1 MVWKFQDFSVTQI
14 LREINFGKSKSSK
27 TDIFATLGVLNF
39 VSFVKFRLAKVQKFK
54 KKLKFRASQ
63 CVRMADF
70 DFTKNLSVRKILQIP
85 HYGVLTLNFVPKE
98 IGTLTVDDT
107 DSKRQNWQHC
117 LSQMSKLLR
126 SNFTSRK
133 MMHVCKIGKD
143 MCFL

>member
-85 HYGVLTLNFVPKE
+85 HCGVLT
-98 IGTLTVDDT
+98 
-107 DSKRQNWQHC
+107 
-117 LSQMSKLLR
+117 
-126 SNFTSRK
+126 
-133 MMHVCKIGKD
+133 
-143 MCFL
+143 